1 MTTLNNLADLSSA
14 HPHHAPDFVSTDT
27 AALASHM
34 SHCASTRSR
43 FFGLHAALESAH
55 SLIFPRMVT
64 VAVIAVIAAAIL
76 GMAGTV

>member
-1 MTTLNNLADLSSA
+1 MTTLNPMARFSSA
-14 HPHHAPDFVSTDT
+14 RTKKNSPDFVSTDS

-43 FFGLHAALESAH
+43 YFGLHAALESAH

-64 VAVIAVIAAAIL
+64 AAVIALVL
-76 GMAGTV
+76 VGLAGIV

>member
-1 MTTLNNLADLSSA
+1 MTTLDNMARFSA
-14 HPHHAPDFVSTDT
+14 TRTKRNTPDFVSTDS

-55 SLIFPRMVT
+55 SVIFSRMVT
-64 VAVIAVIAAAIL
+64 AAVIAVVLL
-76 GMAGTV
+76 GLVGIV

>member
-1 MTTLNNLADLSSA
+1 MTTFNKLADLSSA
-14 HPHHAPDFVSTDT
+14 RTQHAPDFVSTDT

-34 SHCASTRSR
+34 SHCASARSR
-43 FFGLHAALESAH
+43 FFGLHAMLESAH

-64 VAVIAVIAAAIL
+64 VAVIAVVLL